1 MRLFA
6 LALTLA
12 ACTAA
17 PDPVDVLYTG
27 GVVWTGAGPDAEA
40 VGVSGDRIAY
50 VGSSDGAPAA
60 SEVVDLDGAF
70 VVPGFIDNHVHF
82 LQGGMQLASVDLR
95 SADSP
100 EEFARRIG
108 EFAAG
113 LPPGRW
119 ILGGDWDHEAWGGEL
134 PSREW
139 IDAVTPNNPVFVS
152 RLDLHMALANSLA
165 LELAGVSSET
175 SDVEGG
181 TIIRAPDGSPTG
193 VLKDEAMN
201 YLWEVIPAPTREER
215 LEALDRAMDHAASL
229 GVTQVHDVGT
239 YGGWVDHETFEAA
252 EDLRVRIYNIVSIT
266 SWERLAALIE
276 SEGRGD
282 DMLRWG
288 GVKGFVDGS
297 LGSTT
302 AWFYD
307 PYLDDPSTRGLVVTD
322 TTELRALIVNADAA
336 GLQLAIHAI
345 GDRANDWLLDVFAE
359 LPSLNGE
366 RERRS
371 RIEHAQHLSTDAL
384 GRFAEHGVV
393 PSMQPYH
400 AVDDGRWAEKRIGAG
415 RAERTYA
422 FRSLLDAGAP
432 LTFGSDW
439 TVAPLD
445 PLLGIHAAVTRATID
460 GLKPGGW
467 VPSQKITV
475 EEALRAYT
483 SGNAWAGWQED
494 EVGTLEP
501 GKLADLVVLDRDL
514 RVVDPEHIL
523 GARVLRTVLGGRP
536 VYISDVQ

>member
-6 LALTLA
+6 LALILA
-12 ACTAA
+12 ACTT
-17 PDPVDVLYTG
+17 PESVDVLYTG
-27 GVVWTGAGPDAEA
+27 GVLWTGAGPDAEA
-40 VGVSGDRIAY
+40 IGVRGDRIAY
-50 VGSSDGAPAA
+50 VGSASAAPDAA
-60 SEVVDLDGAF
+60 SKVDLDGAF

-134 PSREW
+134 PTREW

-165 LELAGVSSET
+165 LSLAGVSSET
-175 SDVEGG
+175 PEVEGG
-181 TIIRAPDGSPTG
+181 TIVRAPDGSPTG

-201 YLWEVIPAPTREER
+201 YLWEVIPAPTQEER
-215 LEALDRAMDHAASL
+215 LEALERAMDHAASL
-229 GVTQVHDVGT
+229 GVTQVQDVGT
-239 YGGWVDHETFEAA
+239 YGGWVDQETFRAA
-252 EDLRVRIYNIVSIT
+252 SELRVRIYNIVSIS
-266 SWERLAALIE
+266 SWERLASLVE

-282 DMLRWG
+282 AMLRWG

-307 PYLDDPSTRGLVVTD
+307 PYLDEPSTSGLVVTD
-322 TTELRALIVNADAA
+322 TTELRDLIIGADGA

-345 GDRANDWLLDVFAE
+345 GDRANDWLLDVFEE
-359 LPSLNGE
+359 LPDLNGE
-366 RERRS
+366 RERRA
-371 RIEHAQHLSTDAL
+371 RIEHSQHLSTDAL
-384 GRFAEHGVV
+384 GRFAALGVV

-415 RAERTYA
+415 RADRTYA

-460 GLKPGGW
+460 GLKPEGW
-467 VPSQKITV
+467 VPGQKITV

-483 SGNAWAGWQED
+483 SGNAWAGWQEND
-494 EVGTLEP
+494 VGTLEL
-501 GKLADLVVLDRDL
+501 GKLADFVVLDQDL
-514 RVVDPEHIL
+514 RAIAPEHIL

-536 VYISDVQ
+536 VYISEVQ

>member
-50 VGSSDGAPAA
+50 VGSSDGAPVAA
-60 SEVVDLDGAF
+60 EVVDLDGAF

-139 IDAVTPNNPVFVS
+139 IDSVTPNNPVFVS

-175 SDVEGG
+175 PDVDGG
-181 TIIRAPDGSPTG
+181 TIVRAPDGSPTG

-239 YGGWVDHETFEAA
+239 YGGWVDHETFEEA

-307 PYLDDPSTRGLVVTD
+307 PYLDEPSTRGLVVTD

-359 LPSLNGE
+359 LPSLYGE
-366 RERRS
+366 RQRRS

-384 GRFAEHGVV
+384 GRFAALGVV

-400 AVDDGRWAEKRIGAG
+400 AVDDGRWAEKRIGTG

-460 GLKPGGW
+460 GLKPEGW

-475 EEALRAYT
+475 EDALRAYT

-514 RVVDPEHIL
+514 RVVDPEHIP